1 MSGLSKN
8 KKKPKRHKLELEL
21 ELFNIMVFFVWI
33 LKRVFFFVWILKR
46 FGWKCLFLY
55 FKNIFLKK

>member
-8 KKKPKRHKLELEL
+8 KKKKKPKRHKLEL

-33 LKRVFFFVWILKR
+33 LKRVFFCMDSKEVWMKIFV
-46 FGWKCLFLY
+46 FVF
-55 FKNIFLKK
+55 